1 MSAGRTYTR
10 RGRTVAY
17 LIAIVTIVCSFFP
30 IYWMLVTVFQPDI
43 DTNTGTPHLL
53 PRHLTTANWTRA
65 MANDRVGT
73 YLRNSL
79 IITLSTVVLTVVI
92 AFVGATALA
101 RFTFRGRTLC
111 LVMLLVLQMIPTE
124 AMIIPVYQVLRDGG
138 QLDKFSSV
146 ILLDLGFV
154 LPFAIWTMRSFIAV
168 IPVELEEAA
177 MVDGC
182 SRAGAFRRILLPLV
196 TPGLVTIAVYAF
208 IQAWQEFIF
217 SYIIMSSPEHYPLHK
232 CLADFTTLRGT
243 DWSAQMAASLIFA
256 LPAVVLFLAFQRRLA
271 GGLAAGAVKG

>member
-1 MSAGRTYTR
+1 VTTKVYSKKGKS
-10 RGRTVAY
+10 VAY
-17 LIAIVTIVCSFFP
+17 ALAIITIVCSFFP

-43 DTNTGTPHLL
+43 DTNNGVPHLL
-53 PRHLTTANWTRA
+53 PRRLTTENFSRA
-65 MANDRVGT
+65 LRNDHVGT
-73 YLRNSL
+73 YVRNSL
-79 IITLSTVVLTVVI
+79 IITLSTVILTAVI

-101 RFTFRGRTLC
+101 RFKFRGRTLC
-111 LVMLLVLQMIPTE
+111 LVMLLILQMIPTE

-196 TPGLVTIAVYAF
+196 TPGLVTVAVYAF

-217 SYIIMSSPEHYPLHK
+217 SYIIMSSPEHYPLPK
-232 CLADFTTLRGT
+232 WLADFTTLRGT